1 MINVTGRGNWIE
13 GTDGSD
19 NLVGTNDSENI
30 HGNGG
35 GDVIEGLGGADV
47 LYGDDNTNTH
57 NDTVS
62 YAHSP
67 AGVQIDLTQFPQHGG
82 DAVALAPQFADS
94 ATAYRAPVSLR
105 RTAQRCCRRSH
116 CAASISSCRKP

>member
-1 MINVTGRGNWIE
+1 MGCGGRIPLEPTRSSVMINVTGRGNWIE

-67 AGVQIDLTQFPQHGG
+67 AGVLIDLTQFPQHGG
-82 DAVALAPQFADS
+82 DAEGDLLYNFDHVIGS
-94 ATAYRAPVSLR
+94 AFSDTI
-105 RTAQRCCRRSH
+105 TGNDN
-116 CAASISSCRKP
+116 